1 MLNQIGDELPG
12 IVPSPPAQ
20 AAAAVHEDCEID
32 LGVAGQVV
40 ILVQRGARVSV
51 AVHELQSGLVGGV
64 GAGAG
69 AGGRGDDALLS
80 ALGAAPAGL
89 GAGSPVAPVRQDAVG
104 IAGVGVAALGL
115 LGVFTGLAVV
125 LHLGHD
131 GSHALAN
138 AATALGRAAGP
149 ALPLADDAVDGAGL
163 HVAALLFG
171 QRRAG
176 HAVHRVH
183 QDRPC
188 LRQEAASA
196 SGRALARLEVGHLA
210 IGDENTLTFHL
221 VELSSNL
228 LEGAHLGLE
237 VVLLVAA
244 LLHLLDVL
252 GFEVLMLVRDRV
264 GRRFGG
270 HLILGSGRQL
280 GLGVALLVGQVRDL
294 ILLLDADLVALV
306 DQGLQVALE
315 LGKHVLDARLDVQ
328 EPVADLS
335 AATLAQGALVGG
347 NALSRSS
354 LVRNLRDV
362 QVRGVAGRCEILG
375 IGRVL
380 LILGVLARAGG
391 ASKVGAAS
399 GHEGGHVAHAL
410 LGELFGLLVLG
421 VLGVELVEVGLQVTL
436 RSSGLELVDQRLED
450 VALDH
455 DVASPGLFAVPALH
469 QGTLGCCVA
478 VADDLQDGSGDVQV
492 GSHDVDLGH
501 QGRLVGGAL
510 GLVLRQGLLDLGDLQ
525 LREGDDA
532 LGLEDDASGFGGRR
546 VIGGNVHAHLVQ
558 IVQRLSVVGAAC
570 LDLVVQLSLSVVH
583 HRVEHVASPTQRT
596 IAFWLVLAVNNM
608 AVVVAMVVL

>member
-244 LLHLLDVL
+244 LLHLLGVL
-252 GFEVLMLVRDRV
+252 GLEGGVLLSDGVRRGL
-264 GRRFGG
+264 GRD
-270 HLILGSGRQL
+270 LILRGGGQL
-280 GLGVALLVGQVRDL
+280 CLGVALLIVEVGNVRLFLHTDL
-294 ILLLDADLVALV
+294 AAAVDAV
-306 DQGLQVALE
+306 LQVSLE
-315 LGKHVLDARLDVQ
+315 LLEHVLDAGLNV
-328 EPVADLS
+328 EESVANLH
-335 AATLAQGALVGG
+335 AAALAQDTLVVRSALDGSG
-347 NALSRSS
+347 DIG
-354 LVRNLRDV
+354 NLRDV
-362 QVRGVAGRCEILG
+362 EVVGGLVAQAGDE
-375 IGRVL
+375 
-380 LILGVLARAGG
+380 LGVRRVRRVHLFA
-391 ASKVGAAS
+391 
-399 GHEGGHVAHAL
+399 EGGRATHQPRLMADGLLCEL
-410 LGELFGLLVLG
+410 LGLLLVRHLIEELTKM
-421 VLGVELVEVGLQVTL
+421 VLDVGLCGRRLQA
-436 RSSGLELVDQRLED
+436 VDQRL
-450 VALDH
+450 
-455 DVASPGLFAVPALH
+455 
-469 QGTLGCCVA
+469 
-478 VADDLQDGSGDVQV
+478 QDI
-492 GSHDVDLGH
+492 
-501 QGRLVGGAL
+501 
-510 GLVLRQGLLDLGDLQ
+510 VL
-525 LREGDDA
+525 
-532 LGLEDDASGFGGRR
+532 
-546 VIGGNVHAHLVQ
+546 NH
-558 IVQRLSVVGAAC
+558 
-570 LDLVVQLSLSVVH
+570 
-583 HRVEHVASPTQRT
+583 HVASF
-596 IAFWLVLAVNNM
+596 ALHAV
-608 AVVVAMVVL
+608 AALDEIGLRS